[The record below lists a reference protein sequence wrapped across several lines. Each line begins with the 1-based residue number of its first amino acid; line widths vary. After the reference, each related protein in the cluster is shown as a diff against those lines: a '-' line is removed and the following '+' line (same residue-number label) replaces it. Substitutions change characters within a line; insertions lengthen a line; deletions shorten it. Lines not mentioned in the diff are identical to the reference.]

1 MSLLPEEAVVGYL
14 NRCLKLFEALLPL
27 LPEKG
32 TETAAGP
39 ELEAFEKLVA
49 DLSQERERDS
59 YLSDEAWNWIWKGKP
74 SYTYLQ
80 LYGRLAWIHYELF
93 QLL

>member
-1 MSLLPEEAVVGYL
+1 MPVLPEEKLIHYL
-14 NRCLKLFEALLPL
+14 ERCLKICQSILPL
-27 LPEKG
+27 IPAKG
-32 TETAAGP
+32 TEKAVGP
-39 ELEAFEKLVA
+39 EYEAFKELVE
-49 DLSQERERDS
+49 DLKREREKDS

-74 SYTYLQ
+74 SYTYIQ